1 MTNSKD
7 HTREEDKRFTLRIE
21 RELFKK
27 VEEQAQIDR
36 RSVGREIE
44 AILAAYFES
53 KNKYLSSPD
62 QRWSF
67 HSD

>member
-53 KNKYLSSPD
+53 KNK
-62 QRWSF
+62 
-67 HSD
+67 